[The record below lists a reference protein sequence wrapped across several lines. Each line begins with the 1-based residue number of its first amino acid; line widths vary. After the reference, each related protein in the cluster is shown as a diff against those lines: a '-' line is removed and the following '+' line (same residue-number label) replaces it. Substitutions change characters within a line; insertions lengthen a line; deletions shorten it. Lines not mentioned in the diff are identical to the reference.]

1 MANMPACSICSIPL
15 VLALRQKSNALGPT
29 AWPATQLLTSALST
43 STFTKKRLLYSFD
56 RASNTGAIALHG
68 PHLYR
73 PISCRRDTL
82 QSRRCTSAASGQ
94 DVSTHHVAQ
103 QSTMTCNAKGAL

>member
-15 VLALRQKSNALGPT
+15 VLALRQNSNALGPT
-29 AWPATQLLTSALST
+29 ALPATQLLTSALST

-82 QSRRCTSAASGQ
+82 QFTQVHISSIGPGC
-94 DVSTHHVAQ
+94 VPP
-103 QSTMTCNAKGAL
+103 TMWPSSPR